1 MIFITNLNTFGSIM
15 FLTLQIM
22 DLKNVTLTKIIH
34 IVIKAWMHNTYDIN
48 LICYQNIFI
57 FNM

>member
-1 MIFITNLNTFGSIM
+1 M

-48 LICYQNIFI
+48 LICYQNIFM
-57 FNM
+57 FNMYY

>member
-1 MIFITNLNTFGSIM
+1 MIKRTKGLELIKMIFITDLNTFGSIM

-34 IVIKAWMHNTYDIN
+34 IVIKA
-48 LICYQNIFI
+48 
-57 FNM
+57 